1 MNKQTKWYLSISIL
15 ALILLVLIVVY
26 KNSFKIALG
35 KAGVGEQY
43 IQYIDTGFDNNGN
56 EYRVVFQYMS
66 DNTVKIVHLTK
77 DDFGVWHVTDE
88 AHGPVSDAAYVM
100 MGWMRTASMRRHEVN
115 DPVVFDW
122 EVHNVYGGN
131 NAIKQIEIPI
141 DLLPPNVTVNV
152 FQAGSQYVIHF
163 VSYGGSEPLQQINIL
178 DLLNENRSIAQ

>member
-35 KAGVGEQY
+35 NAGVGELY
-43 IQYIDTGFDNNGN
+43 IEYIDTGFDNNGN

-77 DDFGVWHVTDE
+77 NDFGVWHVTDE
-88 AHGPVSDAAYVM
+88 THGPVSDAAYVM

-115 DPVVFDW
+115 DPVVFDS
-122 EVHNVYGGN
+122 EVHHVYGGN
-131 NAIKQIEIPI
+131 NAIKQIEIPL

-178 DLLNENRSIAQ
+178 DLLNETRSIAQ

>member
-1 MNKQTKWYLSISIL
+1 M
-15 ALILLVLIVVY
+15 LVLIVVY

-56 EYRVVFQYMS
+56 EYRVVFQFMS

-77 DDFGVWHVTDE
+77 ADFGVWHVTDE

-131 NAIKQIEIPI
+131 NAIKQIEIPLE
-141 DLLPPNVTVNV
+141 LLPPNVTVNV

-178 DLLNENRSIAQ
+178 DLLNETRSIAQ

>member
-1 MNKQTKWYLSISIL
+1 MKKQTKRYLSISIL
-15 ALILLVLIVVY
+15 ALIVLVLIGVY
-26 KNSFKIALG
+26 RNSFKIALG

-56 EYRVVFQYMS
+56 EYRVVFQYMP

-77 DDFGVWHVTDE
+77 NDFGVWHIQDE
-88 AHGPVSDAAYVM
+88 THGPVSDAAYVM
-100 MGWMRTASMRRHEVN
+100 MGWMRTASIRRHEVN

-122 EVHNVYGGN
+122 EVHKVYGGN
-131 NAIKQIEIPI
+131 NARKQIEIPLE
-141 DLLPPNVTVNV
+141 LLPPNVTVNV

-178 DLLNENRSIAQ
+178 DLLNETRSIAQ

>member
-1 MNKQTKWYLSISIL
+1 MKKQTKWYLSISIL
-15 ALILLVLIVVY
+15 ALILLVLIGLY
-26 KNSFKIALG
+26 RNSFKIALS
-35 KAGVGEQY
+35 KAGVGELY
-43 IQYIDTGFDNNGN
+43 IEYIDTGFDNNGN

-131 NAIKQIEIPI
+131 NARKQIEIPLG
-141 DLLPPNVTVNV
+141 LLPPNVTVNV

-163 VSYGGSEPLQQINIL
+163 VSYGEVETLNQIDII
-178 DLLNENRSIAQ
+178 DLLTQTRSISQ